1 MWNKIKNNTRRF
13 NWQLGNCSTS
23 FKEHFC
29 QPLMHPVCSTLQQGT
44 CRHSYVFTSITSP
57 PLSLQV
63 PASVVWGSELTLS
76 NWLIILRSGLSGNT
90 TVYIPCQINTNK
102 SSPSW
107 ILTKHGSYIVS
118 LKTFIH
124 SQFQC
129 YMWYDFRI
137 RAGCLQSL
145 DWIWNGTVEWKMES
159 NDHCT

>member
-1 MWNKIKNNTRRF
+1 MCRNAKCPSIFWPPTQSILYRQFCTSNIMMHVMIVNWELF
-13 NWQLGNCSTS
+13 NS

-29 QPLMHPVCSTLQQGT
+29 QPLMHPVGSTLQQGI
-44 CRHSYVFTSITSP
+44 CRHSYVFTSISSP

-90 TVYIPCQINTNK
+90 TLYIPCQINTNK
-102 SSPSW
+102 SLSSR

-137 RAGCLQSL
+137 RAGCL
-145 DWIWNGTVEWKMES
+145 
-159 NDHCT
+159 